1 MGKIKPI
8 LNFSWAMAVE
18 AVKASVAQAMALKN

>member
-8 LNFSWAMAVE
+8 LNLSCAMAVE
-18 AVKASVAQAMALKN
+18 AVMARVAQAMALRN